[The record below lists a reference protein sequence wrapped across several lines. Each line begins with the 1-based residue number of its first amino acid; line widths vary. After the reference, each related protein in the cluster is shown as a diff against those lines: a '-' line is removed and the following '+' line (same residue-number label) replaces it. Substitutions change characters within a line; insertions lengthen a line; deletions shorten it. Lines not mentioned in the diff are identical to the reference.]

1 MKTDAAIRPINVL
14 VGSETQ
20 FCVKKP
26 PAPPIKVID
35 AAVMRL
41 ISKVDEF
48 GEIFRVIISRAVIN
62 ETAATAYNE

>member
-35 AAVMRL
+35 AAGTTLRFCFIVL
-41 ISKVDEF
+41 
-48 GEIFRVIISRAVIN
+48 
-62 ETAATAYNE
+62 